1 MVCAVPQPWQTAR
14 RQQLSDALLLG
25 HLTQWA
31 QQPAL
36 RAAAWLARPIRT
48 TPVAAAG
55 LGAPAA
61 RASAP
66 HCARKPPAGPA
77 RLPRV
82 QATSGEVVSPP
93 LWLISGPDPSL
104 SVSGRS
110 TAAIIQGAVGPW
122 EQRALACMHCRPA
135 GTCWLVTGQPWPASM
150 PLARCAELKLIHT
163 RMYAQVGGCIRR
175 HQGRGLS
182 TGGCRG
188 HCAHATRPAA
198 ATAQCCCCAHHCQ
211 RQTLFL
217 TKAANQCISCSSP
230 TSQGFTLAALGAIAA
245 VTFLEEGTATPRT
258 SEERLPGATAGVAAA
273 K

>member
-1 MVCAVPQPWQTAR
+1 MGSEQQAQGRRWVWRVVCAVPQPWQTAR

-55 LGAPAA
+55 LGAPAG

-93 LWLISGPDPSL
+93 LWLTSGPGPSL
-104 SVSGRS
+104 PVSGRS
-110 TAAIIQGAVGPW
+110 AAQQPSFRGRLGFGSSVRWPACTAV
-122 EQRALACMHCRPA
+122 RPA
-135 GTCWLVTGQPWPASM
+135 
-150 PLARCAELKLIHT
+150 
-163 RMYAQVGGCIRR
+163 
-175 HQGRGLS
+175 
-182 TGGCRG
+182 
-188 HCAHATRPAA
+188 HAGWSLGSLGPP
-198 ATAQCCCCAHHCQ
+198 QC
-211 RQTLFL
+211 
-217 TKAANQCISCSSP
+217 
-230 TSQGFTLAALGAIAA
+230 
-245 VTFLEEGTATPRT
+245 
-258 SEERLPGATAGVAAA
+258 RLPDVQSSS
-273 K
+273 